1 MSRIGKN
8 PVAIPQGVTVTLAG
22 DGISAKGKLGELSL
36 RLTGDVKV
44 TRRDDAIVVE
54 PAGDSTRARAM
65 WGTTRANIHNLIMGV
80 SEGFTKRLEIAGV
93 GYRAQVQGTRLVLQ
107 LGFSHDVEIEVPK
120 GLTVKAE
127 KPTTVSIT
135 GADKQAVGQFAANVR
150 GWRRPEPY
158 KGKGIRY
165 EGEQI
170 LRKEGKKK

>member
-44 TRRDDAIVVE
+44 TRRNDAIVVE
-54 PAGDSTRARAM
+54 PAGDSARARAM

-80 SEGFTKRLEIAGV
+80 SEDFTKRLEIAGV
-93 GYRAQVQGTRLVLQ
+93 GYRAQVQGARLVLQ

-127 KPTTVSIT
+127 KPTTFSIT

-165 EGEQI
+165 ENEQI